1 MSKAANQAPNWLKS
15 AAIISGL
22 AGFILFLLTPFL
34 PVNQTQS
41 SFDWPQQGLNSVNA
55 PLLSYAPQELSM
67 KVPVAATEKLPPHE
81 WMVLGT
87 LPADSKDAT
96 TRGLFVRSTE
106 QGLDVIVRDR
116 VPMSVPK
123 DEVPRDGVLEVTS
136 NATETKVK
144 LGSKEQVLDGDYRP
158 QLTGIYTDLPRTE
171 RVDGISAHVE
181 INSRFTSSP
190 SAIKYIAMWLGLAM
204 TVVALWCL
212 HRIDILDGRASRN
225 FFPPEWWKLKPLDGL
240 VGGILLLWHFIGA
253 NTADDGYLLSM
264 ARLSQDSGYMANY
277 YRWFG
282 VPESPFGAPYYDL
295 LALMTR
301 ISTSSIWMRLPA
313 LLAGWIVWLLI
324 TREVLPRL
332 GTRIGDRR
340 VAHWTSAFSFLSF
353 WIVYNNGTRP
363 EPVIALG
370 ALLTWV
376 CMERAIATS
385 RLLPAAFAVI
395 VATLSLGA
403 GPTGLMAVAAL
414 LAGLSSLIRI
424 IYRRLPLL
432 GAPHGSKGTYTAV
445 AAMVAP
451 FLASGTA
458 ILLAVFGDQTLMTVL
473 EAIRVRAEKGPALE
487 WYLEW
492 VRYES
497 LLGQTVDGSFTRR
510 FAVIMV
516 FVSVALVLASM
527 LRNGRVP
534 GSAHGP
540 SLRLL
545 LTFLGTLFFMMFTP
559 TKWTHHFGVW
569 AGIGAAMAGLAAV
582 ALSHMAIKSARS
594 RTLFFGGILFILA
607 FCLSGPNGW
616 WYISSFGIPWY
627 DKTVQFKG
635 IEASTVML
643 GISLLVLLVGV
654 IQSFVSDVRT
664 AQAEVAGELEEL
676 RASQSE
682 RLKRFQGLA
691 ASPIA
696 VVSALVM
703 VFTMLSLG
711 KGFVSQY
718 PAYSVGLGNFR
729 AAAGNH
735 CALANDAMLET
746 NSNDSFLQTVDGTP
760 LGESLESG
768 EHRGFGANS
777 IPTSINAEAV
787 GKEKSEGTIGG
798 ATASEDTTEVGG
810 GQQTGNTGGTREDLG
825 VNGSKAQLPFGLD
838 HTKIPVVGS
847 YTEGPQFPAELT
859 TSWFQLPERSEK
871 TPLVVISAAGR
882 IYHHDIN
889 GVEQKGQKLVLE
901 YGTVNGSSVTNTGD
915 IEPLDIG
922 PTPSWRNLRVPMSS
936 IPESA
941 NAVRIVAEDTNL
953 DPEQWLAFLP
963 PRAPELES
971 LNTVIGSEDPG
982 LLDWAVALQFPC
994 QRTFGHYAG
1003 VAELPQFRVAPDHPG
1018 KVTLSPVMDYAGGGV
1033 LGVTEAVNTSVEIP
1047 GYLKDDWHRDWGSI
1061 TRYQPRTNTRG
1072 EAPDVAKIDY
1082 QVIQRSGLWNAGPM
1096 QTDEK

>member
-1 MSKAANQAPNWLKS
+1 MSKAANLAPNWLKS
-15 AAIISGL
+15 TAIISGL
-22 AGFILFLLTPFL
+22 AGFLLFVLTPFL
-34 PVNQTQS
+34 PVSQTQS
-41 SFDWPQQGLNSVNA
+41 SFDWPQKGLNSVNA
-55 PLLSYAPQELSM
+55 PLLSYAPQEITL
-67 KVPVAATEKLPPHE
+67 KVPVSAADKLPDHE

-96 TRGLFVRSTE
+96 ARGMFVRSTA

-116 VPMSVPK
+116 VPLSVPK
-123 DEVPRDGVLEVTS
+123 DKIPAGGVLEVHST
-136 NATETKVK
+136 ATETTVK
-144 LGSKEQVLDGDYRP
+144 LGDKTEVVEGDVRP
-158 QLTGIYTDLPRTE
+158 QLTGIYTDLPRE
-171 RVDGISAHVE
+171 EHVDGINAHVE

-190 SAIKYIAMWLGLAM
+190 SLIKYAAMFLGVACLI
-204 TVVALWCL
+204 VALWCL
-212 HRIDILDGRASRN
+212 HRMDILDGRRSRN
-225 FFPPEWWKLKPLDGL
+225 FFPPEWWKFKPLDGL
-240 VGGILLLWHFIGA
+240 VGSILLLWHFIGA
-253 NTADDGYLLSM
+253 NTADDGYLLTM
-264 ARLSQDSGYMANY
+264 ARLSHDSGYMANY

-295 LALMTR
+295 LSVMAR
-301 ISTSSIWMRLPA
+301 VSTSSIWMRLPA

-340 VAHWTSAFSFLSF
+340 VAHWTAAFSFLSF

-385 RLLPAAFAVI
+385 RLLPAAIAVI

-432 GAPHGSKGTYTAV
+432 GAPHGGKGTFP
-445 AAMVAP
+445 AAMAMIAP
-451 FLASGTA
+451 FLAAGTA
-458 ILLAVFGDQTLMTVL
+458 ILLAVFGDQTLTTVV
-473 EAIRVRAEKGPALE
+473 EAIRVRADKGPALA
-487 WYLEW
+487 WYMEW

-497 LLGQTVDGSFTRR
+497 LMGQTVDGSFTRR

-534 GSAHGP
+534 GSAQGP

-582 ALSHMAIKSARS
+582 ALSHMALKSARS
-594 RTLFFGGILFILA
+594 RTLLFGSILFVLA

-627 DKTVQFKG
+627 DKTVQLKG
-635 IEASTVML
+635 IEASSVML
-643 GISLLVLLVGV
+643 GISLLVLLIGV
-654 IQSFVSDVRT
+654 VQSFISDVRT
-664 AQAEVAGELEEL
+664 AQAEAAGELEEL
-676 RASQSE
+676 RASQSA
-682 RLKRFQGLA
+682 RLQRFQGLA

-696 VVSALVM
+696 VVSALVL
-703 VFTMLSLG
+703 VFTVASLG

-718 PAYSVGLGNFR
+718 PAYSVGLGNIR
-729 AAAGNH
+729 AAAGDH

-746 NSNDSFLQTVDGTP
+746 NSNDSFLETVDGTP
-760 LGESLESG
+760 LGESLEANDP
-768 EHRGFGANS
+768 RGFGANN

-787 GKEKSEGTIGG
+787 GVENSEGTIGG
-798 ATASEDTTEVGG
+798 ATAKEDTTETGG
-810 GQQTGNTGGTREDLG
+810 GQQTGNSGGVREDLG

-847 YTEGPQFPAELT
+847 FTEGPQFPGELT
-859 TSWFQLPERSEK
+859 SSWYKLPQRSEK

-889 GVEQKGQKLVLE
+889 GVEQKGQKLIVE
-901 YGTVNGSSVTNTGD
+901 YATVNGSSVTNVGKF
-915 IEPLDIG
+915 EPLDIG
-922 PTPSWRNLRVPMSS
+922 PTPSWRNLRVPMSVL
-936 IPESA
+936 PEEA
-941 NAVRIVAEDTNL
+941 NAVRIVAEDSNL

-971 LNTVIGSEDPG
+971 LNDVIGSEDPG

-994 QRTFGHYAG
+994 QRTFGHFAG
-1003 VAELPQFRVAPDHPG
+1003 VAELPKFRVAPDHPG

-1061 TRYQPRTNTRG
+1061 TRYTPRTNTRG
-1072 EAPDVAKIDY
+1072 EAPDDAVIDHR
-1082 QVIQRSGLWNAGPM
+1082 VIQRSGLWNPGPM
-1096 QTDEK
+1096 QTAE

>member
-1 MSKAANQAPNWLKS
+1 MSKAAKQAPNWLKS
-15 AAIISGL
+15 TAIISGL
-22 AGFILFLLTPFL
+22 VGFLLFVLTPFL
-34 PVNQTQS
+34 PVSQTQS
-41 SFDWPQQGLNSVNA
+41 SFDWPQNGLNSVNA
-55 PLLSYAPQELSM
+55 PLLSYAPQEINLE
-67 KVPVAATEKLPPHE
+67 VPVAATKKMPENQ

-96 TRGLFVRSTE
+96 ARGLFVRWTA
-106 QGLDVIVRDR
+106 QGLDVVVRDR
-116 VPMSVPK
+116 VPLSIPK
-123 DEVPRDGVLEVTS
+123 ADLPSDGVLKVTS
-136 NATETKVK
+136 TVEKTTVSFGNKSETIK
-144 LGSKEQVLDGDYRP
+144 GDYRP
-158 QLTGIYTDLPRTE
+158 QLTGIYTDLPGDESVT
-171 RVDGISAHVE
+171 GLSAHVE

-190 SAIKYIAMWLGLAM
+190 SAIKYIAMWLGLAL
-204 TVVALWCL
+204 TVVSLWCL
-212 HRIDILDGRASRN
+212 HRFDTLDGRTARN
-225 FFPPEWWKLKPLDGL
+225 FFPPEWWKLKPLDAL
-240 VGGILLLWHFIGA
+240 VGAVLLLWHFIGA
-253 NTADDGYLLSM
+253 NTADDGYLLTM

-295 LALMTR
+295 LAVMAR
-301 ISTSSIWMRLPA
+301 ISTSSIWMRLPG

-340 VAHWTSAFSFLSF
+340 VAHWTAAFSFLSF

-385 RLLPAAFAVI
+385 RLLPAALAVI

-403 GPTGLMAVAAL
+403 GPTGLMAIAAL

-424 IYRRLPLL
+424 VYRRLPLL
-432 GAPHGSKGTYTAV
+432 GAPHGGKGTFSAV
-445 AAMVAP
+445 LAMVAP

-458 ILLAVFGDQTLMTVL
+458 ILLAVFGDQTLTTVI
-473 EAIRVRAEKGPALE
+473 EAIRVRAEKGPALS
-487 WYLEW
+487 WYQEW

-497 LLGQTVDGSFTRR
+497 LMGQTVDGSFTRR

-534 GSAHGP
+534 GSAQGP
-540 SLRLL
+540 SMRLL
-545 LTFLGTLFFMMFTP
+545 LVFLGTLFFMMFTP

-582 ALSHMAIKSARS
+582 ALSHMALKSARS
-594 RTLFFGGILFILA
+594 RTLLFGGILFILA

-616 WYISSFGIPWY
+616 WYVSSFGVPWY
-627 DKTVQFKG
+627 DKTVQLKG
-635 IEASTVML
+635 VEASSVML
-643 GISLLVLLVGV
+643 AISLLVLFIGV
-654 IQSFVSDVRT
+654 VQSFVSDVRT
-664 AQAEVAGELEEL
+664 AQAEAAGELDQL
-676 RASQSE
+676 KASRSA
-682 RLKRFQGLA
+682 RLERFQGLA

-703 VFTMLSLG
+703 VFTVLSLG

-729 AAAGNH
+729 SAVGNH
-735 CALANDAMLET
+735 CALANDALLET
-746 NSNDSFLQTVDGTP
+746 NSNDSFLMPLDGSE
-760 LGESLESG
+760 LGTSLEVSN
-768 EHRGFGANS
+768 RGFDANN
-777 IPTSINAEAV
+777 IPATIDTESV
-787 GKEKSEGTIGG
+787 GIDKSEGTIGG
-798 ATASEDTTEVGG
+798 ATASDSTTEIGG
-810 GQQTGNTGGTREDLG
+810 GQTTGNSGGVRADVG
-825 VNGSKAQLPFGLD
+825 VNGSRASLPFDLD
-838 HTKIPVVGS
+838 YKKIPLVGS
-847 YTEGPQFPAELT
+847 YTEGPQFPAEVT
-859 TSWFQLPERSEK
+859 TAWYALPERSET
-871 TPLVVISAAGR
+871 TPIVVISAAGR

-889 GVEQKGQKLVLE
+889 GVEQKGQKIVLE
-901 YGTVNGSSVTNTGD
+901 YATVNGSQVTGRGE

-922 PTPSWRNLRVPMSS
+922 PTPSWRNLRVPMDQ
-936 IPESA
+936 IPAEA
-941 NAVRIVAEDTNL
+941 NAVRIVAEDRNL
-953 DPEQWLAFLP
+953 DPEQWIAFLP
-963 PRAPELES
+963 PRVPELKS
-971 LNTVIGSEDPG
+971 LNEVIGSEDPG

-1003 VAELPQFRVAPDHPG
+1003 VAELPKYRIAPDHPG

-1033 LGVTEAVNTSVEIP
+1033 LGVTEAVNTSIEIP

-1061 TRYQPRTNTRG
+1061 TKYAPRTNTRG
-1072 EAPDVAKIDY
+1072 EVPDVA
-1082 QVIQRSGLWNAGPM
+1082 VIHHETVQRSGLWNPGTM
-1096 QTDEK
+1096 QTAE